1 MTRYNT
7 VAPSMPPPPKPAVAY
22 SDRHKEKEQ
31 PPPGQ
36 EKPGT
41 TTTRWLL
48 ENSLQRRLAIAEH
61 RVAVMN
67 AEAVRLRK
75 GLHLSVA
82 SAAAGTA
89 RAAEA
94 AHAVHAASV
103 KEAEEAATRDKEAA
117 AAKRAESVRRKV
129 AVEQRRRANLAAKGF
144 DAPAPGSVEEMW
156 MQMERSEP
164 NPGHSQHTS
173 KQAKHQKK
181 KQSERE
187 TGERQSQLSLA
198 AAFLGFEP
206 AAEVAARTGSRR
218 GRRREGKD
226 RDTLRQGAD
235 GAGGLRLATQAPA
248 DVAPGS
254 AATGGGLSGRESAP
268 PKLPAGAEQEARSV
282 VLPAL

>member
-103 KEAEEAATRDKEAA
+103 KEASGKEEERNL
-117 AAKRAESVRRKV
+117 V
-129 AVEQRRRANLAAKGF
+129 AFE
-144 DAPAPGSVEEMW
+144 
-156 MQMERSEP
+156 
-164 NPGHSQHTS
+164 
-173 KQAKHQKK
+173 
-181 KQSERE
+181 
-187 TGERQSQLSLA
+187 
-198 AAFLGFEP
+198 LG
-206 AAEVAARTGSRR
+206 
-218 GRRREGKD
+218 
-226 RDTLRQGAD
+226 
-235 GAGGLRLATQAPA
+235 
-248 DVAPGS
+248 
-254 AATGGGLSGRESAP
+254 GREVQQGLQRTS
-268 PKLPAGAEQEARSV
+268 
-282 VLPAL
+282 